1 LKKWN
6 IENKIIYLTPDL
18 LKNLKYFP
26 LPFIT
31 FIRKKTGEEL
41 VLIEKLLE
49 QTFFYYNPIE
59 NKKHKISIQDFKKN
73 HAGVA
78 LVITDTT
85 NAGQEDYF
93 VILFKNYLI
102 SLIKL
107 SGVIFLFF
115 IVGLRI
121 HELRLDIYYI
131 AIFLLKLLG
140 GGVCALLILREYKLD
155 KEFVNCVCKDGKSD
169 CGNVLDS
176 AQSSFL
182 GIVKWSDLGF
192 IYFFGGA
199 LSIFIAGR
207 DTDSILFYLG
217 ILNILS
223 LIFSVYSISYQYL
236 VKRWCIWCLSILT
249 IFLMEAAILYNLQT
263 QFQLINWWIPLLS
276 YGIALSIPFWIR
288 PFLEKIYQHDFLKN
302 ELSEY
307 KYNYELFQNVLQTS
321 KKYSDISQIAF
332 HYKGNIDAKNEII
345 LITNPFCPACKDMH
359 EKMDKLFSDDSNKVS
374 IKIILKV
381 ADEENAPSNIVARSL
396 ATIYEFEGEGEFS
409 RATNEIF
416 LSPEKKFHKFA
427 NKLDEFS
434 SGNKISNLFIQQQ
447 SWLKKQTINYT
458 PTIVF
463 NGHQLPDMYKIEDI
477 AFFVG

>member
-1 LKKWN
+1 MNAVIFIVLRMTRCLNILITKQSIVKSLNNHPIRGSIVSVSDSLKKWN

-59 NKKHKISIQDFKKN
+59 NKKRKISIQDFKKN

-121 HELRLDIYYI
+121 YELRLDIYYM

-155 KEFVNCVCKDGKSD
+155 KEFVNRVCKDGKSD

-176 AQSSFL
+176 AQFSFL

-192 IYFFGGA
+192 IYF
-199 LSIFIAGR
+199 
-207 DTDSILFYLG
+207 
-217 ILNILS
+217 
-223 LIFSVYSISYQYL
+223 
-236 VKRWCIWCLSILT
+236 
-249 IFLMEAAILYNLQT
+249 
-263 QFQLINWWIPLLS
+263 
-276 YGIALSIPFWIR
+276 
-288 PFLEKIYQHDFLKN
+288 LE
-302 ELSEY
+302 
-307 KYNYELFQNVLQTS
+307 VLW
-321 KKYSDISQIAF
+321 A
-332 HYKGNIDAKNEII
+332 
-345 LITNPFCPACKDMH
+345 
-359 EKMDKLFSDDSNKVS
+359 
-374 IKIILKV
+374 
-381 ADEENAPSNIVARSL
+381 
-396 ATIYEFEGEGEFS
+396 
-409 RATNEIF
+409 F
-416 LSPEKKFHKFA
+416 LSQAGIRIP
-427 NKLDEFS
+427 S
-434 SGNKISNLFIQQQ
+434 YFI
-447 SWLKKQTINYT
+447 
-458 PTIVF
+458 
-463 NGHQLPDMYKIEDI
+463 
-477 AFFVG
+477 